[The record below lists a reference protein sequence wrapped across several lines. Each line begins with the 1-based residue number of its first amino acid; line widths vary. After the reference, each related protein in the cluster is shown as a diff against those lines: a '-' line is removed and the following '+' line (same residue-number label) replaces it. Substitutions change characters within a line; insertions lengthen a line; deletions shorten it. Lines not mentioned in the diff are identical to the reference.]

1 MPTPDRYTTDAPAEC
16 DVAIVGGG
24 FSGLMSLVRLA
35 QRAPNCQ
42 SVVFERRPL
51 TAPGVAYGACDGE
64 HLLNVPAGRMGVFA
78 ERPSGF
84 HEWLERSFP
93 GRYRADEFVPR
104 ALFGR
109 YLSESVA
116 LTLADTKACA
126 AFVRDAVVHV
136 EPLGQRFEL
145 LLASGRTVLARGVIL
160 APGLPPARAPWRS
173 VDQGVA
179 RALLAHDP
187 WDTSATEGLAP
198 GGDVVLVGSGL
209 TAIDVLMGLRRSGWK
224 GRIVLVSRNGRL
236 PLPHATSHGAP
247 VAYDPQEL
255 MKGAYAAFRAVRRA
269 ARKLVREGHG
279 WHAAIDG
286 VRPHAQAI
294 WQAWS
299 VDDRQ
304 IFLRRLRPFWEIHRH
319 RAPAHLVDAIER
331 ERAAGSVELI
341 AGAIGALRMAD
352 DGVHADVE
360 VRSAQGARR
369 TLRTS
374 RVINCSGPAMSVAET
389 LDPLL
394 GSLLRMGFASVD
406 RLGLGLR
413 ADADGRLIGA
423 DGAVQPRVRLVG
435 ALRRGELWESTAVPE
450 LRAQA
455 AVAAESLAREIG
467 CSSSDSGERV
477 GVADVAPRG
486 AIGGCA

>member
-1 MPTPDRYTTDAPAEC
+1 MPTVDRYTSEAPAEC

-35 QRAPNCQ
+35 QCAPKCQ
-42 SVVFERRPL
+42 CVVFERRPL
-51 TAPGVAYGACDGE
+51 PAPGVAYGACDGE

-78 ERPSGF
+78 DRPTGF
-84 HEWLERSFP
+84 HEWLERNAP

-109 YLSESVA
+109 YLAESVSQ
-116 LTLADTKACA
+116 TLAETNACA
-126 AFVRDAVVHV
+126 AFVRDAVVHI

-160 APGLPPARAPWRS
+160 SPGLPPARAPWRA
-173 VDQGVA
+173 VDEGVT
-179 RALLAHDP
+179 RTLLAHDP
-187 WDTSATEGLAP
+187 WDKAAVQGLAP
-198 GGDVVLVGSGL
+198 GGDAVLVGSGL
-209 TAIDVLMGLRRSGWK
+209 TSIDLVMSLRRSGWT

-236 PLPHATSHGAP
+236 PLPHAASHGTP
-247 VAYDPQEL
+247 VVYDPQEL
-255 MKGAYAAFRAVRRA
+255 MKGVHAAFRAVRSA
-269 ARKLVREGHG
+269 VRELARNGHA

-286 VRPHAQAI
+286 VRPHVQAI
-294 WQAWS
+294 WSAWPPAE
-299 VDDRQ
+299 RQ
-304 IFLRRLRPFWEIHRH
+304 LFLRRLRPYWEIHRH
-319 RAPAHLVDAIER
+319 RAPAHLLEAIER
-331 ERAAGSVELI
+331 ERAAGSIEVL
-341 AGAIGALRMAD
+341 AGAIASMRMDADGTHAEVVVRTPHGSLR
-352 DGVHADVE
+352 
-360 VRSAQGARR
+360 S
-369 TLRTS
+369 LRAS
-374 RVINCSGPAMSVAET
+374 RVINCSGPTMSVSET

-394 GSLLRMGFASVD
+394 GAMLRMGFASAD

-413 ADADGRLIGA
+413 ADREGRLIGA

-455 AVAAESLAREIG
+455 AVAAESLSQELG
-467 CSSSDSGERV
+467 CGSVDRRAFG
-477 GVADVAPRG
+477 GAPDAAPRG

>member
-1 MPTPDRYTTDAPAEC
+1 MPTPDRYSSEAPAEC

-35 QRAPNCQ
+35 QCAPKCQ
-42 SVVFERRPL
+42 CVVFERRPL
-51 TAPGVAYGACDGE
+51 AAPGVAYGACDAE

-78 ERPSGF
+78 DRPTGF
-84 HEWLERSFP
+84 HEWLERTFP

-109 YLSESVA
+109 YLAESVA
-116 LTLADTKACA
+116 QTLAETKACA

-160 APGLPPARAPWRS
+160 APGLPPARALWRA
-173 VDQGVA
+173 VDEGVT
-179 RALLAHDP
+179 RTLLAHDP
-187 WDTSATEGLAP
+187 WDASAVKGLEPDGVA
-198 GGDVVLVGSGL
+198 VLVGSGL
-209 TAIDVLMGLRRSGWK
+209 TSIDLVMSLRRSGWT

-236 PLPHATSHGAP
+236 PLPHAATHGAP

-255 MKGAYAAFRAVRRA
+255 MKGAHAAFRAVRRA
-269 ARKLVREGHG
+269 VRQLAREGHA

-286 VRPHAQAI
+286 VRPHVQAI
-294 WQAWS
+294 WNAWPPS
-299 VDDRQ
+299 ERQ
-304 IFLRRLRPFWEIHRH
+304 LFLRRLRPYWEIHRH
-319 RAPAHLVDAIER
+319 RAPAHLLEAIER
-331 ERAAGSVELI
+331 ERSAGSIEVV
-341 AGAIGALRMAD
+341 AGAISSLRMDADGRHAEVVVRSPSGSLRALRA
-352 DGVHADVE
+352 
-360 VRSAQGARR
+360 
-369 TLRTS
+369 S
-374 RVINCSGPAMSVAET
+374 RVINCSGPTMSVSET

-394 GSLLRMGFASVD
+394 GALLRIGFASAD

-413 ADADGRLIGA
+413 ADREGRLVGV
-423 DGAVQPRVRLVG
+423 DGTVQPRVRLVG

-455 AVAAESLAREIG
+455 AVAAESISQELG
-467 CSSSDSGERV
+467 CGSVDRRAVASASDAAPSGAV
-477 GVADVAPRG
+477 
-486 AIGGCA
+486 GGCA

>member
-1 MPTPDRYTTDAPAEC
+1 MPTSDRYTTDAPAEC

-35 QRAPNCQ
+35 QSAPRCQ
-42 SVVFERRPL
+42 CVVFERRPL
-51 TAPGVAYGACDGE
+51 PAPGVAYGACDGE
-64 HLLNVPAGRMGVFA
+64 HLLNVPAGRMGMFA
-78 ERPSGF
+78 DRPSGF
-84 HEWLERSFP
+84 HDWLERNFP

-109 YLSESVA
+109 YLAESVST
-116 LTLADTKACA
+116 TLAETKACA

-136 EPLGQRFEL
+136 EPLGARFEL

-173 VDQGVA
+173 VDEGVA
-179 RALLAHDP
+179 RSLLAHDP
-187 WDTSATEGLAP
+187 WDKSAIEGLAP
-198 GGDVVLVGSGL
+198 GGDAVLVGSGL

-236 PLPHATSHGAP
+236 PLPHAAAHGAP
-247 VAYDPQEL
+247 VPYDPAEL
-255 MKGAYAAFRAVRRA
+255 MRGAHAAFRAVRRA
-269 ARKLVREGHG
+269 VRELAREGHA

-286 VRPHAQAI
+286 VRPHAQAV
-294 WQAWS
+294 WRAWS
-299 VDDRQ
+299 PEDRQ

-319 RAPAHLVDAIER
+319 RAPAQLIAAIER

-341 AGAIGALRMAD
+341 AGAIASLRMDA
-352 DGVHADVE
+352 DGVHASVDV
-360 VRSAQGARR
+360 RTAQGAVR

-413 ADADGRLIGA
+413 ADAEGRLIGA
-423 DGAVQPRVRLVG
+423 DGAAQPRVRLVG

-455 AVAAESLAREIG
+455 AVAAESLAREVG
-467 CSSSDSGERV
+467 CASRDSV
-477 GVADVAPRG
+477 SLVDAADMAPRG